1 MATQSKVIF
10 LDVDGTY
17 VNERGLVPASAQDA
31 VVAARANGH
40 RVFLC
45 TGRSLAEL
53 WDHIMEAGFDG
64 IIASAGGYIE
74 LDGQVLLHRS
84 VPIEDVRHVVEFFG
98 AHRIDYYLEANSGL
112 YGSPNS
118 KHRLR
123 QLLYGGITDEDILA
137 ELEKGLGPFIDSL
150 IDDQDLVRS
159 DINKISFLGSEVS
172 IEAIRAEFGGS
183 FEVIPATVPQFGA
196 NSGEMSIPGIHKATA
211 IALLLA
217 HLGIDQADTI
227 AFGDGLNDLE
237 MFDYVHVG
245 VAMATAHPTLVAAA
259 DRVTGGPD
267 EDGIAAG
274 FAACGLL

>member
-1 MATQSKVIF
+1 MTTRSKVVF
-10 LDVDGTY
+10 LDVDGTF
-17 VNERGLVPASAQDA
+17 VNDRGLVPDSARDA
-31 VVAARANGH
+31 VVTARANGH

-64 IIASAGGYIE
+64 VIASAGGYVE
-74 LDGQVLLHRS
+74 VNGDVLLHRS
-84 VPIEDVRHVVEFFG
+84 VSVEDVRHVVEFFD
-98 AHRIDYYLEANSGL
+98 AHGVDYYLEANSGL

-123 QLLYGGITDEDILA
+123 QLLYGGVTDEDMLA

-150 IDDQDLVRS
+150 IDDQDLLRS
-159 DINKISFLGSEVS
+159 DINKISFLGSNVS
-172 IEAIRAEFGGS
+172 IETIRAEFGDA

-196 NSGEMSIPGIHKATA
+196 NSGEMSLPGIHKATA
-211 IALLLA
+211 IELLAA
-217 HLGIDQADTI
+217 HLGLERADMI

-237 MFDYVHVG
+237 MLEYVQVG
-245 VAMATAHPTLVAAA
+245 VAMATAHPTLLAAA
-259 DRVTGGPD
+259 DTITGGPD

-274 FAACGLL
+274 FAALGLL